1 MSKKNAGG
9 AQPKLPGMPSLDG
22 KLQLTTDTIVQLP
35 VTIKNVHVNKLD
47 DGKFRAILGDIQYTA
62 KNADD
67 ALKGWKSAYK
77 KSIVAKRT
85 KKKKAQKADEK
96 AVKEDA
102 AKQEAATKAG

>member
-1 MSKKNAGG
+1 
-9 AQPKLPGMPSLDG
+9 MPSLDG
-22 KLQLTTDTIVQLP
+22 KLQLVTDTIVALP

-67 ALKGWKSAYK
+67 AMKGWKSAYK

-85 KKKKAQKADEK
+85 KKKKAEK
-96 AVKEDA
+96 AGDRA
-102 AKQEAATKAG
+102 AKENAAKEAAAVTK